1 MVKREFD
8 YINGSTAVKPERKI
22 QRKERNYEEYRK
34 AKIRRQKLKKQEKS
48 KKIRNM
54 IQIAMVVL
62 VLGSI
67 TIYRDGKVYSLKSD
81 LKNVNKEIKI
91 LDAENEAIRVDLLKN
106 SSLKNIENN
115 AKNKIK
121 MLENSEA
128 KKIEI
133 DLSTNHLGDLMNNK

>member
-48 KKIRNM
+48 KKFRNM

-121 MLENSEA
+121 MLEYSEA

>member
-34 AKIRRQKLKKQEKS
+34 AKIRRQKLKKKEKS
-48 KKIRNM
+48 KKFRNM

-67 TIYRDGKVYSLKSD
+67 TIYRDGKVYLLKSD

>member
-34 AKIRRQKLKKQEKS
+34 AKIRRQKLKKKEKS
-48 KKIRNM
+48 KKFRNM

>member
-48 KKIRNM
+48 KKFRNM

>member
-48 KKIRNM
+48 KKFRSM

-91 LDAENEAIRVDLLKN
+91 LDAENEAIRVYLLKN

>member
-34 AKIRRQKLKKQEKS
+34 AKIRRQKLKKQEKLR
-48 KKIRNM
+48 KFRNM
-54 IQIAMVVL
+54 IQIAIVVL

>member
-1 MVKREFD
+1 
-8 YINGSTAVKPERKI
+8 
-22 QRKERNYEEYRK
+22 
-34 AKIRRQKLKKQEKS
+34 
-48 KKIRNM
+48 M

>member
-8 YINGSTAVKPERKI
+8 YINGSTAVKPERKN

-48 KKIRNM
+48 KKFRNM